1 MAGGA
6 GGDRAGDL
14 AALINKVE
22 DEILRLEEVA
32 RRERGIANR
41 VRSLEYKIISA
52 IASWVVTFTL

>member
-32 RRERGIANR
+32 RRERGKVNR
-41 VRSLEYKIISA
+41 VRSLNFKII
-52 IASWVVTFTL
+52 FTWLNVCLP